1 VQLLKIETTKH
12 HYVGM
17 AHNGNKTFKHATYE
31 KKIRE
36 QMPKAEAF
44 VCFGALADKF
54 NMGFSFL

>member
-1 VQLLKIETTKH
+1 
-12 HYVGM
+12 M